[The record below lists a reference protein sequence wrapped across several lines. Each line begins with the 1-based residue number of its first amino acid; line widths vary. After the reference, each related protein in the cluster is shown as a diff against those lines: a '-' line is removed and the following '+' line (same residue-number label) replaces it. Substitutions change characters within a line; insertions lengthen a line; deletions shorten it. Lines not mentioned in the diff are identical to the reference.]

1 MGERLELLNIMQGKS
16 TSRAWICSCSA
27 TGVTYIKSLYGNSLK
42 AYTEIHL
49 SRAMTRILQ
58 ELYASRLCCALI
70 GFWIWSWHPVL
81 AGENAGVEVGIGKA
95 SAPCGLQ
102 AGDLVEFSVFTHNMT
117 NVRQVLIAFRWQ
129 PADAVVHITSKLT
142 AASVGQGFLAPF
154 PPKIEGDQAE
164 FGMASF
170 SAGLEGEAQLANFT
184 FELAPHVTP
193 DTRINIW
200 IEEISLG
207 PSFDEHDIIRPFQ
220 AMVLSNYCDA
230 NQQVLDRALLVSPEQ
245 VDTFFSLAPTGQIID
260 RSNGETLFSA
270 RVLRQGFFLPNQVL
284 IWTIDNQGSSPMYVF
299 TDQGAIL
306 IDPGRAE
313 QVISLSD
320 MRGDS
325 FLLMD
330 AEPGSERSVG
340 MAELTACTEL
350 EGEQF
355 CASSLITWAVLI
367 PTSVKED
374 QDLRLPNQLQLGQN
388 YPNPFNAATT
398 IPFSVP
404 PGLADHMRLEIVNLA
419 GQVVDV
425 LLEEHLQP
433 GHHQIAWDG
442 RSKDGRILASGLYF
456 YKLRLGTEELVRP
469 MLLLR

>member
-1 MGERLELLNIMQGKS
+1 
-16 TSRAWICSCSA
+16 
-27 TGVTYIKSLYGNSLK
+27 
-42 AYTEIHL
+42 
-49 SRAMTRILQ
+49 
-58 ELYASRLCCALI
+58 
-70 GFWIWSWHPVL
+70 
-81 AGENAGVEVGIGKA
+81 
-95 SAPCGLQ
+95 
-102 AGDLVEFSVFTHNMT
+102 
-117 NVRQVLIAFRWQ
+117 
-129 PADAVVHITSKLT
+129 
-142 AASVGQGFLAPF
+142 
-154 PPKIEGDQAE
+154 
-164 FGMASF
+164 
-170 SAGLEGEAQLANFT
+170 
-184 FELAPHVTP
+184 
-193 DTRINIW
+193 
-200 IEEISLG
+200 
-207 PSFDEHDIIRPFQ
+207 
-220 AMVLSNYCDA
+220 
-230 NQQVLDRALLVSPEQ
+230 
-245 VDTFFSLAPTGQIID
+245 
-260 RSNGETLFSA
+260 
-270 RVLRQGFFLPNQVL
+270 
-284 IWTIDNQGSSPMYVF
+284 
-299 TDQGAIL
+299 
-306 IDPGRAE
+306 
-313 QVISLSD
+313 
-320 MRGDS
+320 
-325 FLLMD
+325 
-330 AEPGSERSVG
+330 